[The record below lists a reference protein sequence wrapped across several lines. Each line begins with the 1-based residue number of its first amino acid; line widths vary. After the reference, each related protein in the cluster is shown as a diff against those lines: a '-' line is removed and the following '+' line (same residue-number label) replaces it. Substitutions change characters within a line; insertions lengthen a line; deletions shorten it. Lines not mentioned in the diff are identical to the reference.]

1 MRLQWWR
8 SLRKQAEVELKMT
21 KRKPKYLLLGL
32 GLAVA
37 YWLFDSSVH
46 YLVFHDDHLEFIPSG
61 TNELWMRSLVVFLI
75 ASFGIYTEFS
85 VRRLQRLSAEKAIL
99 KMDLED
105 ALKIILGGDMAI
117 CADCRK
123 VCPSRNLRHDPAAWR
138 TIEDHIAGLAVLKYG
153 HSRCP
158 GCAEQK

>member
-1 MRLQWWR
+1 
-8 SLRKQAEVELKMT
+8 MT

-46 YLVFHDDHLEFIPSG
+46 YLAFHDERLEFFPSDA
-61 TNELWMRSLVVFLI
+61 NELWMRSLVVLLV
-75 ASFGIYTEFS
+75 ASFGVYTEFS

-99 KMDLED
+99 AMDLED

-117 CADCRK
+117 CSDCRK
-123 VCPSRNLRHDPAAWR
+123 VCASRNLRHDQLAWR

-158 GCAEQK
+158 DCAGRK